1 MSQIRT
7 PKLDF
12 SEMPCFEQCRS
23 LLDAYNR
30 MLTGGQRTEI
40 RHGDY
45 WTVYRANK
53 PADMIT
59 LRNLYMTMRQQCPA
73 AMQHLPDLS
82 PAARVRRGPG
92 MPLRIVR

>member
-12 SEMPCFEQCRS
+12 SRMDCVEQCRS

-30 MLTGGQRTEI
+30 MLSGGQRTEI

-45 WTVYRANK
+45 WTIYRANK
-53 PADMIT
+53 PADMAT
-59 LRNLYMTMRQQCPA
+59 LRNLYMTMRVQCPQ
-73 AMQHLPDLS
+73 AMHLLPDIS
-82 PAARVRRGPG
+82 PSARVVRGPG
-92 MPLRIVR
+92 ARLIIGG